1 MKQYC
6 YKCLQEILP
15 SDEKHYGLH
24 ARPCFQMWFQ
34 DAFDPFTNDVT
45 LPVFKSL
52 MLKSQPES
60 LSNTVL
66 SSNFQGRYKKYSAEL
81 GTKHYIL
88 KVQENDYPELPAT
101 EYLCNQIA
109 ELLKIPIPKHYL
121 ISFGDNDNS
130 FISFVVENFMASL
143 NGANLKHIYH
153 YLNKLPDDFNC
164 QAILKVINANSI
176 RKKDINV
183 FIEMCLFDA
192 LIGNHDRHGKNFG
205 FIEKHEGKLLA
216 PIYDNPSYVGIEEL
230 FLTSDLEPKGKI
242 ATTEVENPS
251 MKDYVIEFKKLG
263 FQKIIT
269 GFQKRINLKEIF
281 FLINNAF
288 ISENR
293 KNALK
298 KLISKRHAELLHE

>member
-15 SDEKHYGLH
+15 SDQKHYGLH
-24 ARPCFQMWFQ
+24 AQPCFQVWFQ
-34 DAFDPFTNDVT
+34 DALDPFTNDIT

-52 MLKSQPES
+52 MIKSQTES
-60 LSNTVL
+60 LSDSVL

-81 GTKHYIL
+81 GAKHYIL

-109 ELLKIPIPKHYL
+109 DLLKIPVPNYYL
-121 ISFGDNDNS
+121 IRFEENDNN
-130 FISFVVENFMASL
+130 FVSFVVENFMAIL

-164 QAILKVINANSI
+164 ETILEVIKTNSI
-176 RKKDINV
+176 RKKDVDV
-183 FIEMCLFDA
+183 FVNMCLFDA

-205 FIEKHEGKLLA
+205 FVETSEGKILA
-216 PIYDNPSYVGIEEL
+216 PIYDNPSYVGIEEF

-242 ATTEVENPS
+242 ATHKTDNPS
-251 MKDYVIEFKKLG
+251 MKDYVREFKRLG
-263 FQKIIT
+263 FQEIIAI
-269 GFQKRINLKEIF
+269 FHKRVKLKEIF
-281 FLINNAF
+281 FLIDNAF

-298 KLISKRHAELLHE
+298 KLILKRHAELLSA